1 MEHNRNNLWIEKKR
15 AGWKYLLYV
24 PFRFLNCWS
33 IENCCEIRS
42 KGNSS
47 EEERIHF
54 LMQSA
59 PATR

>member
-1 MEHNRNNLWIEKKR
+1 MEHNRNKMDRKKTR
-15 AGWKYLLYV
+15 GLEISPARSTSPFKLLK
-24 PFRFLNCWS
+24 